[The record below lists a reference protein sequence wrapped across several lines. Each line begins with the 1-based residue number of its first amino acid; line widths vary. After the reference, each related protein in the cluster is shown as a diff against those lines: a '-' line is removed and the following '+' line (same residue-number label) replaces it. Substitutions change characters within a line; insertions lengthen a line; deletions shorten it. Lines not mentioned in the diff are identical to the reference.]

1 MSTDISTRSTEANA
15 GARKVAAIFL
25 IALLATYTVAVVLGW
40 IPDGHKIDGVHFAL
54 IVLIGVIVVALIQ
67 PQVFDRLK
75 RVKLSGFE
83 LEVLEKVREK
93 QASQEDQLEDIRLIL
108 PLLLPEAARKHLFN
122 LDLGNTSGYQ
132 GSHILRGELRRL
144 RSMRLIRMK
153 DEMQISQMKDGS
165 TCDLAAFVELTPLG
179 QRWVKRVREIEDA
192 ESPAG
197 EGRAATI

>member
-1 MSTDISTRSTEANA
+1 MSADIATKSTERNA
-15 GARKVAAIFL
+15 RARVVAAILL
-25 IALLATYTVAVVLGW
+25 IVVLVAYSAAVVLGW
-40 IPDGHKIDGVHFAL
+40 IPDGRKIDGVHFAL
-54 IVLIGVIVVALIQ
+54 IVLTGLIVVALIQ
-67 PQVFDRLK
+67 PEAFDRLK

-108 PLLLPEAARKHLFN
+108 PLLLPEAARRHLFN

-144 RSMRLIRMK
+144 RSMRLVRMK
-153 DEMQISQMKDGS
+153 DGMQISQMKDGNAY
-165 TCDLAAFVELTPLG
+165 DLAAFVELTPLG

-192 ESPAG
+192 ESPA
-197 EGRAATI
+197 A

>member
-1 MSTDISTRSTEANA
+1 MSADIATKSTERNSR
-15 GARKVAAIFL
+15 ARVVAAILL
-25 IALLATYTVAVVLGW
+25 IVVLVAYSAAVVLGW
-40 IPDGHKIDGVHFAL
+40 IPDGRKIDGVHFAL
-54 IVLIGVIVVALIQ
+54 IVLTGLVVVALIQ
-67 PQVFDRLK
+67 PEAFDRLK

-108 PLLLPEAARKHLFN
+108 PLLLPEAARRHLFN

-144 RSMRLIRMK
+144 RSMRLVRMK
-153 DEMQISQMKDGS
+153 DGMQISQMKDGS
-165 TCDLAAFVELTPLG
+165 ACDLAAFVELTPLG

-192 ESPAG
+192 ESPA
-197 EGRAATI
+197 A